1 MESFNFH
8 DIKVEKANAISR
20 YRRIQRITTLFRFV
34 ELFVFL
40 IVVSRFSTQFA
51 LSLRLSGEYFRRISV
66 ALISPRFV
74 FLVGNAI
81 VIALFLKSGRFSGG
95 DREKAADFYE
105 EYVEKCRKNQQACS
119 KEEEKKAFD
128 AHKSHGV
135 RHAEKT
141 MHRSNS
147 ENLERSAQANGRR
160 RELRRSMT
168 EDCRKIHD
176 PEPKAAAAAAGSCS
190 YAEDEMSNDEFR
202 RTVEAFIA
210 RQQKFLREEEG
221 FSAAVSLIES

>member
-8 DIKVEKANAISR
+8 DIRVEKSNAISR

-66 ALISPRFV
+66 AIISPRFV

-95 DREKAADFYE
+95 DGEKVADFYE
-105 EYVEKCRKNQQACS
+105 EYVEKCRKNQKACS
-119 KEEEKKAFD
+119 SKEEKKASD

-135 RHAEKT
+135 RHVEKT

-147 ENLERSAQANGRR
+147 ENLDRSAQASGRR

-168 EDCRKIHD
+168 DDCRKIQD
-176 PEPKAAAAAAGSCS
+176 PERKT
-190 YAEDEMSNDEFR
+190 R
-202 RTVEAFIA
+202 R
-210 RQQKFLREEEG
+210 L
-221 FSAAVSLIES
+221 AVTRTRRKR

>member
-8 DIKVEKANAISR
+8 DIRVEKANAISR
-20 YRRIQRITTLFRFV
+20 YLRIQRITTLFRFL

-66 ALISPRFV
+66 AIISPRFV

-95 DREKAADFYE
+95 DGEKVADFYE
-105 EYVEKCRKNQQACS
+105 EYVEKCRKNQQACNS
-119 KEEEKKAFD
+119 KEEKKASD
-128 AHKSHGV
+128 PHKSHGV
-135 RHAEKT
+135 RHVEKA

-147 ENLERSAQANGRR
+147 ENLDRSAAQANIRR

-168 EDCRKIHD
+168 EDCRKIQD
-176 PEPKAAAAAAGSCS
+176 PERKTATAGSYS
-190 YAEDEMSNDEFR
+190 YAEEEMSNEEFR

>member
-1 MESFNFH
+1 MSKEESKLKSQKREITLNRKSSRNGVLQLSRHKSRESERDFKVFH
-8 DIKVEKANAISR
+8 AVCA
-20 YRRIQRITTLFRFV
+20 V
-34 ELFVFL
+34 
-40 IVVSRFSTQFA
+40 TQA
-51 LSLRLSGEYFRRISV
+51 VREYFRRISV
-66 ALISPRFV
+66 AIISPRFV

-95 DREKAADFYE
+95 DGEKVADFYE
-105 EYVEKCRKNQQACS
+105 EYVEKCRKNQKACS
-119 KEEEKKAFD
+119 SKEEKKASD

-135 RHAEKT
+135 RHVEKT

-147 ENLERSAQANGRR
+147 ENLDRSAQANGRR

-168 EDCRKIHD
+168 DDCRKIQD
-176 PEPKAAAAAAGSCS
+176 PERKTATAGSYS
-190 YAEDEMSNDEFR
+190 YAEEEMSNEEFR

>member
-8 DIKVEKANAISR
+8 DIRVEKANAISR
-20 YRRIQRITTLFRFV
+20 CRRIQRITTLFRFV

-66 ALISPRFV
+66 AIISPRFV

-95 DREKAADFYE
+95 DWEKVADFYE
-105 EYVEKCRKNQQACS
+105 EYVEKCRKNQQSCS
-119 KEEEKKAFD
+119 SKEEKKASD
-128 AHKSHGV
+128 AHKSHEI
-135 RHAEKT
+135 RHVEKT

-168 EDCRKIHD
+168 EDCRKLQD
-176 PEPKAAAAAAGSCS
+176 PERKTATAGSYS
-190 YAEDEMSNDEFR
+190 YAEEEMSNEEFR

>member
-8 DIKVEKANAISR
+8 DIRVEKANAISR

-51 LSLRLSGEYFRRISV
+51 LSLRLSGEYFRQISM
-66 ALISPRFV
+66 AIISPRFV

-95 DREKAADFYE
+95 EGEKVADFY

-119 KEEEKKAFD
+119 SKEEKKASD

-135 RHAEKT
+135 RHVEKT
-141 MHRSNS
+141 MQRSNS
-147 ENLERSAQANGRR
+147 EILDRSAQANGRR
-160 RELRRSMT
+160 RKLGRSMT
-168 EDCRKIHD
+168 EDCREIQD
-176 PEPKAAAAAAGSCS
+176 PERKTATAGSYS
-190 YAEDEMSNDEFR
+190 HTEEEMSNEEFR

-210 RQQKFLREEEG
+210 RQQKALREEEG
-221 FSAAVSLIES
+221 FSTAVSLIES

>member
-8 DIKVEKANAISR
+8 DIRVEKANAISR

-51 LSLRLSGEYFRRISV
+51 LSLRLSGEYFWRISV
-66 ALISPRFV
+66 AIISPRFI

-81 VIALFLKSGRFSGG
+81 VISLFFKSGRFSGG
-95 DREKAADFYE
+95 DGEKVADFYK

-119 KEEEKKAFD
+119 SKEEKKASD

-135 RHAEKT
+135 RHVEKT

-147 ENLERSAQANGRR
+147 EILERSAQANGRR
-160 RELRRSMT
+160 LELRRSMT
-168 EDCRKIHD
+168 EDCQKIQD
-176 PEPKAAAAAAGSCS
+176 PEQKTAMAGSYS
-190 YAEDEMSNDEFR
+190 YAEEEISNEEFR

-210 RQQKFLREEEG
+210 QQQKFLREEEG